1 MKKLVARRLRRFLE
15 TTRGVSAIEYAL
27 LVGLVAVAVGA
38 AIVAFSGDLQTTIA
52 NIGDQVATIDVTG
65 QGDIAADAVAN

>member
-1 MKKLVARRLRRFLE
+1 MKSLVARRFRRFLE
-15 TTRGVSAIEYAL
+15 ATRGVSAIEYAL

-38 AIVAFSGDLQTTIA
+38 AIVTFSDDLQTTIT

-65 QGDIAADAVAN
+65 QGDIAADADAN

>member
-1 MKKLVARRLRRFLE
+1 MKSLVARRFRRFLE

-38 AIVAFSGDLQTTIA
+38 ALVTFSDDVQTA
-52 NIGDQVATIDVTG
+52 VLAIGDQVATVNVTG
-65 QGDIAADAVAN
+65 VTNPQADTTAN